1 MGFLDGFIKR
11 VIDALEKGKK
21 LAPKDIARL
30 KRILEKRKRVVTIAS
45 RATIAALLMSARKE
59 DGKLDEKKFKK
70 NMILLEMIIDT
81 ALKNAEE
88 GKSLFSKGMRKKLV
102 SIFNDMGLNGEDT
115 ARKFIAHFDE
125 MLAIELKESMEQVKL
140 RKKEERKVVP
150 KIKENKYVEEQEEK
164 KKRLKSL

>member
-59 DGKLDEKKFKK
+59 DGKIDEKKFKK
-70 NMILLEMIIDT
+70 NMILLEMIIDM

-88 GKSLFSKGMRKKLV
+88 GKPLFSKGMRKKLV
-102 SIFNDMGLNGEDT
+102 SIFNEMGLNGEDT

-125 MLAIELKESMEQVKL
+125 MLAIELKESMENIKL
-140 RKKEERKVVP
+140 QKKEEKKVVP
-150 KIKENKYVEEQEEK
+150 RVKEKEAEVEAEG
-164 KKRLKSL
+164 KKRLKVA